1 MVYIL
6 YELWALTLL
15 LKGLK
20 SVIGFSLHEVSEGAK
35 TERSNHILRLHLLSP
50 CLFEPLQRREGCGQ
64 G

>member
-20 SVIGFSLHEVSEGAK
+20 SVIGFSLHEVSEDAK
-35 TERSNHILRLHLLSP
+35 TERSNHILRLH
-50 CLFEPLQRREGCGQ
+50 
-64 G
+64 